1 MRLSKTKK
9 HESEQTLFNKFR
21 NKFFIKKEKE
31 IDPNN
36 KKGSTLI
43 IKIIDPFILWIFK
56 KRVMLLN
63 PYRVIYGH
71 YFYDG
76 IIHYKDILFKN
87 NKIIDKES
95 NIRQISEKELYKNA
109 SNQVISH
116 FNFEVINNLIEKLN
130 EAYREEHP
138 DMSDVDLN
146 YTYNEDN
153 AEVDIFEPIETK
165 FDDNKKI
172 LEIL

>member
-1 MRLSKTKK
+1 MSLSKFKK
-9 HESEQTLFNKFR
+9 HESEQLLFNKFR

-36 KKGSTLI
+36 KKGSKLI

-71 YFYDG
+71 YFYEG

-87 NKIIDKES
+87 NKIIDKEY

-109 SNQVISH
+109 ANQVISH

-130 EAYREEHP
+130 ETYREEHSNT
-138 DMSDVDLN
+138 DDVAIN